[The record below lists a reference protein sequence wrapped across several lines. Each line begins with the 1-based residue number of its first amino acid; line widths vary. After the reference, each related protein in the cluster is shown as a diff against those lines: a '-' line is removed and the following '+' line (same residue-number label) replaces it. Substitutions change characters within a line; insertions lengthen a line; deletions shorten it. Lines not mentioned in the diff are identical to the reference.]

1 MNSEPIKSAFQ
12 QWTLA
17 ELRKVFGLQ
26 KTLDMPVLD
35 AWVAAEHPIPENF
48 LPAIEWHR
56 RSLQANFERWN
67 EIELRTDFIG
77 PILALVGFQGEEY
90 SAFSGRNLSG
100 RVNDHEISGE
110 VDWMAATGW
119 GIPETPLFFLHEY
132 KKNIP
137 GSADPTAQ
145 LLSTM
150 LVAQTLNGDEHPM
163 YGCLVVGRIWSFCVL
178 KGNRYGV
185 SVSFDATDP
194 TELPGIWS
202 VLQETKNRIVKRV
215 AELQAEGKA

>member
-1 MNSEPIKSAFQ
+1 MNSEPIKSTFQ

-17 ELRKVFGLQ
+17 ELRKVFGLTQ
-26 KTLDMPVLD
+26 
-35 AWVAAEHPIPENF
+35 AAEVPEMDLWVSATHPIPEKYF
-48 LPAIEWHR
+48 AGIETLR
-56 RSLQANFERWN
+56 LSLKDHYAVWN
-67 EIELRTDFIG
+67 EIELRTEFIG
-77 PILALVGFQGEEY
+77 PILALVSFQGEEY